1 MAQPK
6 SVSKNSNT
14 IGPIG
19 PIGPTSITSITFM
32 PVRKRDNI
40 LQVDNVN
47 TSYSGNFSNT
57 TSITFMPVRKRDD
70 G

>member
-1 MAQPK
+1 LLIIAQPK
-6 SVSKNSNT
+6 FVSKNS
-14 IGPIG
+14 GPIG
-19 PIGPTSITSITFM
+19 PTSITFM

-47 TSYSGNFSNT
+47 TSYSGNFSGPIES
-57 TSITFMPVRKRDD
+57 TSITFMPVRKRDN